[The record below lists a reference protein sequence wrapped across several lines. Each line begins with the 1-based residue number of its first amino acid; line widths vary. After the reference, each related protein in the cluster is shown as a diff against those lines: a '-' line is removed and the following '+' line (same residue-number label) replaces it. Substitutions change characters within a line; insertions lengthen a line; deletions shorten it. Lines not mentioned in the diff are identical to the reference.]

1 MLLRKKAKSTAEEQ
15 WAVVIV
21 WMRVAHFK
29 HLSESG
35 HLCKPDVKV
44 AYKEENTNHSMILMA
59 NLMLIKMLE
68 ELGQPGME
76 QGSLLT
82 TLGLSISQNCWK
94 YRKKQ

>member
-1 MLLRKKAKSTAEEQ
+1 
-15 WAVVIV
+15 
-21 WMRVAHFK
+21 
-29 HLSESG
+29 
-35 HLCKPDVKV
+35 
-44 AYKEENTNHSMILMA
+44 MILMA